1 MREMMLS
8 MMRFSGAVT
17 MFGLEQI
24 QNAMSAPADT
34 QAALVRLCGTLDSM
48 SGVLESKL
56 DASTKKALHSL
67 SKAQLDVLDS
77 TSNAVNLDAVNM
89 DAATDFIK
97 RTSEKLSGMMA
108 GPENGSKAAGGAA

>member
-17 MFGLEQI
+17 LFGLEQI

-34 QAALVRLCGTLDSM
+34 QAALVRLCGTLESM

-56 DASTKKALHSL
+56 DTSTKNALHSL

-77 TSNAVNLDAVNM
+77 TSNAVNLDAVNI
-89 DAATDFIK
+89 DSATDFLK
-97 RTSEKLSGMMA
+97 RTSETLSGVMA
-108 GPENGSKAAGGAA
+108 GSEIGKTAGGAA